1 MMQRQNL
8 DTFVILKGN
17 QLKREHLPVS
27 AGLPS
32 SAGLYRSRSFGGE
45 GLQGDSVDGKFLTD
59 LLSEPRRSRASAGTR
74 KPIITR
80 SYATQSNKTAPSLAL
95 LDTSSSHLN
104 SNTHKKNRS
113 KSVKALPGSYRKT
126 IAISGMAASAPNLKK
141 LSSSTTTDTV
151 TAEQRRARSLQALAD
166 TQKQLMQHKKSAT
179 RVSLNKA
186 LDNLDLQ
193 EGRTKTP
200 YSTVSLLYLYI
211 CNYLSCCSFS
221 PFTHLLTSPI
231 PPPQIGSTQSM
242 MTTTA
247 TMKDRKRVQS
257 VKRNSDAE
265 LIKLQ
270 AIQDEKK
277 RVAERSAFLICRAQ
291 FVGMNSIVRSLEE
304 AKWKKSSSQ
313 QSHSYE
319 V

>member
-1 MMQRQNL
+1 MQRQNL

-59 LLSEPRRSRASAGTR
+59 LLSEPRKNRASAGTR

-80 SYATQSNKTAPSLAL
+80 SDTTQSNKTAPSVAL
-95 LDTSSSHLN
+95 LDTSSHLN

-113 KSVKALPGSYRKT
+113 KSVKTLPGSYGKS
-126 IAISGMAASAPNLKK
+126 IAISGSAASLKK
-141 LSSSTTTDTV
+141 ASSSTITDTV

-166 TQKQLMQHKKSAT
+166 TQKQIMQHKKFAT

-193 EGRTKTP
+193 KSRTKTP
-200 YSTVSLLYLYI
+200 CSTVSLISLHI
-211 CNYLSCCSFS
+211 CNYLSCCSFV
-221 PFTHLLTSPI
+221 PFTHLLTSPF

-277 RVAERSAFLICRAQ
+277 RVADRSAFLICRAQ

-304 AKWKKSSSQ
+304 AKWKKSSQ
-313 QSHSYE
+313 QSHSYD